1 MRHWKDSRDREIRGT
16 GGGGSMAPTVW
27 IYDLPSSQGFGVASA
42 SGESGVSR
50 NLVEGSRRLEVV
62 VKMVAAHSLGRN
74 RLLLLAMTE

>member
-42 SGESGVSR
+42 EENWGVYLFGLTSDVSEYFVNSR
-50 NLVEGSRRLEVV
+50 
-62 VKMVAAHSLGRN
+62 
-74 RLLLLAMTE
+74 